1 MRTAEEIEEKISE
14 MMEGELKA
22 FIECN
27 EAREWA
33 KNRGLTIYA
42 EDMKTAIGHHQGG
55 YARLSE
61 LLDWIYEK

>member
-1 MRTAEEIEEKISE
+1 MRTTEEIIEKVE
-14 MMEGELKA
+14 KMMEEELKA

-33 KNRGLTIYA
+33 KNKGLTIYA
-42 EDMKTAIGHHQGG
+42 EDMKNAIGHHQGG

-61 LLDWIYEK
+61 LLDYIYEK